1 MKTPIT
7 LIMILLSAAVASD
20 LSGKWSGH
28 FKADGADHD
37 VPQLFILQQQGTKL
51 TGSGGPNEGE
61 QYPIENGNIEGD
73 EAKFELTTGEW
84 KFTYRLKRTGQDELQ
99 GDIKLEE
106 VGDRRT
112 AKVSLRRVNQK

>member
-20 LSGKWSGH
+20 LSGKWSGQ
-28 FKADGADHD
+28 FKADGADHG